1 MSAPPRYRSVIL
13 DVDSTLCGVEGIDW
27 LARQRGADV
36 ADQTALLTQR
46 AMAGEIPLES
56 VYGERLA
63 LIRPTL
69 REITA
74 LSAEYRRTL
83 AADAPRAISALRGAG
98 VEVVLI
104 SGGIR
109 KAIEPVALELGLAP
123 DHLFAVELRWD
134 VAGGYVG
141 FDTGSPLT
149 FHTGKFAV
157 VQSLKLNAPR
167 LAVGDGATDVAMRGA
182 VDAFAAYTGFAYRE
196 SVVER
201 ADFAVRSYKEL
212 LQRVLPV

>member
-74 LSAEYRRTL
+74 LSAEYR
-83 AADAPRAISALRGAG
+83 S
-98 VEVVLI
+98 
-104 SGGIR
+104 S
-109 KAIEPVALELGLAP
+109 
-123 DHLFAVELRWD
+123 
-134 VAGGYVG
+134 
-141 FDTGSPLT
+141 S
-149 FHTGKFAV
+149 
-157 VQSLKLNAPR
+157 
-167 LAVGDGATDVAMRGA
+167 
-182 VDAFAAYTGFAYRE
+182 
-196 SVVER
+196 SVVEYGR
-201 ADFAVRSYKEL
+201 PSSR
-212 LQRVLPV
+212 